1 MNSKAGSVPIWA
13 SEQTDFKLKP
23 ARPWFSFPRF
33 LTRHLSALTWISNM
47 GQDFPLSH
55 SVYYNR
61 TTSFGTC
68 FKGRWIS
75 WCGTSVTDVILFR
88 LWLITSNTHMD
99 KAVGKGPSLTLTM
112 SNNNLSFSVTPFF
125 PVFLITKWSHL
136 QCLWGGLSEPT
147 KHFCDASI
155 WQLLP
160 KLQFMMHHISMALLP
175 KGRSG
180 AAGERDILVLQSDT
194 PQWTHYLLQ
203 WLFLLPANIRSS
215 LKPTRGGGQ

>member
-88 LWLITSNTHMD
+88 LWLITSNTHME

-136 QCLWGGLSEPT
+136 QLPVRRALRAHQAPLWCLHLAAPAQAPV
-147 KHFCDASI
+147 HDASYLHGTAAQREVRCC
-155 WQLLP
+155 WG
-160 KLQFMMHHISMALLP
+160 
-175 KGRSG
+175 KGHSG
-180 AAGERDILVLQSDT
+180 AAVRHTSVNTLSAAMT
-194 PQWTHYLLQ
+194 LLTTCKH
-203 WLFLLPANIRSS
+203 PV
-215 LKPTRGGGQ
+215 